1 MPFYDLERKIK
12 RKIIRYSSNKTI
24 DSLKILVAY
33 SGGVD
38 SSVLLHI
45 VNNLSV
51 EMGFDYDFAYIDHSM
66 NQNADHIFNFAN
78 QFAKANKTNFIHH
91 FIPNRPK
98 NNKEL
103 FFRNYRYK
111 YFNSLKIDNQ
121 YDFIFTAHHYDDQIE
136 TLYMRTQGSY
146 DWTNLLGVREARQS
160 IRRPFIHVKKKT
172 IISYAVRNGIY
183 WVFDNTNNDNAMTRN
198 RVRNMI
204 LANKSSFSIAF
215 LILLNQ
221 YSRINFYL
229 FNKKYKKYKN
239 EIIIKEKPF
248 IVLEKEKFLNLSTA
262 HKKIFLQNILK
273 KYNNN
278 NFLINKNTK
287 WISLWNYLNR
297 DKNLKD
303 FELNKNIIV
312 NNSRDLIVL
321 RNKKD
326 YKRKID
332 LVNNTIWNEYIF
344 KIEAGNCVSRDNR
357 DCIYLNREVLING
370 LFLRNWKIGDVYRDK
385 NNKKKRV
392 SKLFLKNKFNN
403 YKKMVYPLVVD
414 ANDRIL
420 WIPGLLDGFNSYNDF
435 SKNNCIKISKEIL
448 N

>member
-1 MPFYDLERKIK
+1 
-12 RKIIRYSSNKTI
+12 
-24 DSLKILVAY
+24 
-33 SGGVD
+33 
-38 SSVLLHI
+38 
-45 VNNLSV
+45 
-51 EMGFDYDFAYIDHSM
+51 
-66 NQNADHIFNFAN
+66 
-78 QFAKANKTNFIHH
+78 IHH

-111 YFNSLKIDNQ
+111 YFNSLKTDNQ

-183 WVFDNTNNDNAMTRN
+183 WIFDNTNNDNAMTRN
-198 RVRNMI
+198 RVRNTI
-204 LANKSSFSIAF
+204 LTNKSSFSIAF

-248 IVLEKEKFLNLSTA
+248 IVLEKEKFLNLSRS

-278 NFLINKNTK
+278 IFLINKNTK
-287 WISLWNYLNR
+287 WISLWNYLNK

-344 KIEAGNCVSRDNR
+344 KIEAGNCMSQDNR
-357 DCIYLNREVLING
+357 DCIYIDREVLING

-420 WIPGLLDGFNSYNDF
+420 WIPGLLDGFNGYSDF

>member
-1 MPFYDLERKIK
+1 MPFYDLEKKIK

-51 EMGFDYDFAYIDHSM
+51 EMGFDYDFVYIDHSM

-91 FIPNRPK
+91 FISNHPK

-111 YFNSLKIDNQ
+111 YFNSLKTDNQ

-136 TLYMRTQGSY
+136 TLYMRTQGNY

-160 IRRPFIHVKKKT
+160 IRRPFIRVKKKT
-172 IISYAVRNGIY
+172 IISYAIRNGIY

-198 RVRNMI
+198 RVRNTI
-204 LANKSSFSIAF
+204 LTNKSSFSIAF

-287 WISLWNYLNR
+287 WISLWNYLNK

-321 RNKKD
+321 RNKKE

-344 KIEAGNCVSRDNR
+344 KIEAGNCVSQDNR
-357 DCIYLNREVLING
+357 ECIYLNREVLING

-420 WIPGLLDGFNSYNDF
+420 WIPGLLDGFNGYDDF

>member
-1 MPFYDLERKIK
+1 
-12 RKIIRYSSNKTI
+12 
-24 DSLKILVAY
+24 
-33 SGGVD
+33 
-38 SSVLLHI
+38 
-45 VNNLSV
+45 
-51 EMGFDYDFAYIDHSM
+51 
-66 NQNADHIFNFAN
+66 
-78 QFAKANKTNFIHH
+78 
-91 FIPNRPK
+91 
-98 NNKEL
+98 
-103 FFRNYRYK
+103 
-111 YFNSLKIDNQ
+111 
-121 YDFIFTAHHYDDQIE
+121 
-136 TLYMRTQGSY
+136 
-146 DWTNLLGVREARQS
+146 
-160 IRRPFIHVKKKT
+160 
-172 IISYAVRNGIY
+172 
-183 WVFDNTNNDNAMTRN
+183 
-198 RVRNMI
+198 
-204 LANKSSFSIAF
+204 
-215 LILLNQ
+215 
-221 YSRINFYL
+221 
-229 FNKKYKKYKN
+229 
-239 EIIIKEKPF
+239 
-248 IVLEKEKFLNLSTA
+248 LEKEKFLNLSAA

-287 WISLWNYLNR
+287 WISLWNYLNK

-420 WIPGLLDGFNSYNDF
+420 WIPGLLDGFNGYDDF